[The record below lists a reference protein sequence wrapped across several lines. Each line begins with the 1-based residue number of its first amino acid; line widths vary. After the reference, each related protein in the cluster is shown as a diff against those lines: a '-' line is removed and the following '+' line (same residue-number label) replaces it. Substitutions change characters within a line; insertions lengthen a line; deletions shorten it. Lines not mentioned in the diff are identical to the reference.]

1 MVSPDAVGIGLMR
14 VVRFADRL
22 RVWATA
28 MAQVPR
34 LPWAV
39 RLRNLAVPVDV
50 TRYEEF
56 HFLLRFLEREGL
68 SGRRILDVSSPHM
81 MAHVLARENDVIKSD
96 INPRERHAVA
106 GRDRLRFQLADA
118 KRLPFRDS
126 SFDVVYSISVIEH
139 IHEGYLDAVREML
152 RVTRPSG
159 VLYLTFPVSVRHVEE
174 WIESDPYSKQATRAG
189 RVFFQYRFDR
199 RDVDGILDEL
209 RKDAEIVEQ
218 HLLWERTGG
227 DYDALIG
234 RLRRLQKLGYL
245 GAPGIAALSL
255 IRGFSLMADEASGFE
270 AGKPFGNLHVLA
282 RRAGAVDEAPG
293 PPKLRGNLRR

>member
-1 MVSPDAVGIGLMR
+1 VSKR
-14 VVRFADRL
+14 VVRFSDRL

-28 MAQVPR
+28 MAQVRR

-39 RLRNLAVPVDV
+39 RLRNLLVPVDV
-50 TRYEEF
+50 VRYEEF
-56 HFLLRFLEREGL
+56 HFLLRFLKCQGL

-81 MAHVLARENDVIKSD
+81 MAHMLASANDVIKAD
-96 INPRERHAVA
+96 INPRERRAVA

-139 IHEGYLDAVREML
+139 IHEGYRDAVREML
-152 RVTRPSG
+152 RVTRPGG

-174 WIESDPYSKQATRAG
+174 WVDSDPYSKQAVRGG

-199 RDVDGILDEL
+199 HDVDEILEEL
-209 RKDAEIVEQ
+209 RKGAEIVEH
-218 HLLWERTGG
+218 HLLWERRGG
-227 DYDALIG
+227 DYDVLIG
-234 RLRRLQKLGYL
+234 RLKQLQKYGIF
-245 GAPGIAALSL
+245 GAPGIALLSL
-255 IRGFSLMADEASGFE
+255 ISGFSLMAGEARGFE

-282 RRAGAVDEAPG
+282 RRVGRCRCRAGRPT
-293 PPKLRGNLRR
+293 LRGNLRR